1 MDTQETKD
9 NVQELVT
16 RAERINDIVI
26 QTLASLKSETIDIS
40 KSLPRLTF
48 EVEELKKTRGY
59 SRIFLVRKNER
70 SLSQT
75 KQGFF

>member
-75 KQGFF
+75 KPN